1 MAKYF
6 IIGETDSKELWLVD
20 LDNRSVEPLTEEILA
35 KSQAAD
41 AGFVEILERAR
52 ANGITTL
59 KGVSIA
65 IATNSRSEAVSQSF
79 IVDPTSH
86 QK

>member
-20 LDNRSVEPLTEEILA
+20 LDNRVVEPLTDSILA

-41 AGFVEILERAR
+41 AGFVEVLEQAR

-59 KGVSIA
+59 KGISIA

-79 IVDPTSH
+79 IVDPTSQ

>member
-6 IIGETDSKELWLVD
+6 IIGETDAKELWLVD
-20 LDNRSVEPLTEEILA
+20 LDNRSVEPLTDITLA

-41 AGFVEILERAR
+41 AGFVEILDKAR
-52 ANGITTL
+52 ASGITTL
-59 KGVSIA
+59 KGISIA
-65 IATNSRSEAVSQSF
+65 IATNSRSEAISQSF

-86 QK
+86 EK